1 MGRSILGILAGIVM
15 AWLTITLSQLLS
27 ASLYPP
33 PAGMDLRDPAA
44 LADFIAAAPLGAML
58 CVVLGYGLA
67 ALFGGWVAARIGRQH
82 PSVAALVVGALVLA
96 GVIANYSLIPHP
108 LWMVVVGAV
117 LPLPAAWLGGRLARA
132 RVG

>member
-1 MGRSILGILAGIVM
+1 MQLWHAMVQAMLRTIQTGRGKMGRTILGILAGTVL

-44 LADFIAAAPLGAML
+44 LAGFIAAAPLEAML

-67 ALFGGWVAARIGRQH
+67 A
-82 PSVAALVVGALVLA
+82 
-96 GVIANYSLIPHP
+96 
-108 LWMVVVGAV
+108 
-117 LPLPAAWLGGRLARA
+117 
-132 RVG
+132 